1 MYTPEKRNMS
11 PENQWLEDVLPI
23 QIVPYK
29 GIYDIFQGCRCF
41 WITRNLF
48 FTQGLPTLLPA
59 LQVAAVWARKS
70 GKHMRRWWGLVGWF
84 LLFKFVVERYWNLG
98 ALLSSC
104 VDSLLEKNKIIQICN
119 LMMNWFKKW
128 KTRVDSTYPSWF
140 FAVEFGFSTWGSCF
154 NLERAQPPTS
164 YQALT
169 Y

>member
-104 VDSLLEKNKIIQICN
+104 VDSLLEKTRLSKYVIWWWIGLRNKKQEWIQHIQ
-119 LMMNWFKKW
+119 
-128 KTRVDSTYPSWF
+128 V
-140 FAVEFGFSTWGSCF
+140 GSSQ
-154 NLERAQPPTS
+154 LSLGLVLGVHVSA
-164 YQALT
+164 
-169 Y
+169 

>member
-104 VDSLLEKNKIIQICN
+104 VDSLLEKTRLSKYVIWWWIGLRNEKQEWIQHIQVGSSQ
-119 LMMNWFKKW
+119 LSLGL
-128 KTRVDSTYPSWF
+128 VLGVHVST
-140 FAVEFGFSTWGSCF
+140 
-154 NLERAQPPTS
+154 
-164 YQALT
+164 
-169 Y
+169 